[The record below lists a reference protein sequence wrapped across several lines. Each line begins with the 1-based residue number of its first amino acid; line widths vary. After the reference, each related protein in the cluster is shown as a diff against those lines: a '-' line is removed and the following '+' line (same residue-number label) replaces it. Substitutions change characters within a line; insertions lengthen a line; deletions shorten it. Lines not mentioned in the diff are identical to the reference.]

1 MARGEKMKSLVDALS
16 TLALAFAIAMALAWV
31 WQGKEQPTD
40 STLDGIKATR
50 ADMHT
55 SAAKQRACGPNASWH
70 DIDVTTIQCVTK
82 KNKPTVQRIL

>member
-1 MARGEKMKSLVDALS
+1 MKSLVDALY
-16 TLALAFAIAMALAWV
+16 TLALAFAIAIALAWV
-31 WQGKEQPTD
+31 WQGKDQPTT

-82 KNKPTVQRIL
+82 KNKPTVKRIL

>member
-1 MARGEKMKSLVDALS
+1 MARGGKVKSLVDALS
-16 TLALAFAIAMALAWV
+16 TLALAFAIAMALSWV

-40 STLDGIKATR
+40 STLDGIKSTR

-55 SAAKQRACGPNASWH
+55 SAAKQRVCGPNASWH

-82 KNKPTVQRIL
+82 KNKPTVKRIL